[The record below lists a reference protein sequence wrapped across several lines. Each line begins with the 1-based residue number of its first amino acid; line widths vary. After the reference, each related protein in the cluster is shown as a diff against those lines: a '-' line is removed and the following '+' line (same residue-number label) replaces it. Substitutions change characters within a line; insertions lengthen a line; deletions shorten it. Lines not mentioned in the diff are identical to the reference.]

1 MPAATRASTPQKN
14 AAVPAP
20 RRAAK
25 LPADARRQQVLDAA
39 IRAFAQRGYEGAS
52 TQAIAASIGVG
63 EPTIYRYFPS
73 KRALFLAAYDRC
85 SSDLLERWRSLAAE
99 STSPIDALTRI
110 GDWYVSELQARP
122 HDLLL
127 RYRSLGL
134 TEDPEISARVRTR
147 YRETLAFLEDLYAQA
162 RAAGQLDA
170 SLDPRAQAWLF
181 VALGA
186 VLDQAQLLGLGDELP
201 AEVFS
206 RIASLVHA
214 RAEGRSS

>member
-1 MPAATRASTPQKN
+1 MPRTRVGQALPEAAER
-14 AAVPAP
+14 AP

-39 IRAFAQRGYEGAS
+39 IRVFAERGYAGAS

-73 KRALFLAAYDRC
+73 KRELFLAAFDRC
-85 SSDLLERWRSLAAE
+85 STDILERWRALAAE
-99 STSPIDALTRI
+99 SASPLAAITRM
-110 GDWYVSELQARP
+110 GEWYVQQLRARP
-122 HDLLL
+122 DDLLL
-127 RYRSLGL
+127 RYRSLSH
-134 TEDPEISARVRTR
+134 TDDPEINARVRSN

-162 RAAGQLDA
+162 RAQGQVDA

-186 VLDQAQLLGLGDELP
+186 VLDQAQLLDLGDELP
-201 AEVFS
+201 PQVLS
-206 RIASLVHA
+206 SLVA
-214 RAEGRSS
+214 LVQAGAVERKS